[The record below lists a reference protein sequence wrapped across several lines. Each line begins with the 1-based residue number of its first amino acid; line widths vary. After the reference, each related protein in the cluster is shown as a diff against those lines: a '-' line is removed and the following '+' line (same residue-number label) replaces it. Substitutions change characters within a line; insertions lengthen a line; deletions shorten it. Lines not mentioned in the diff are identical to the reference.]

1 MEERMVF
8 GPPNMGVL
16 PTEQDKFDEQFK
28 TPRRAKVPAATFIE
42 VYNKA
47 DSPADAAKEL
57 GMDVATLNVR
67 ASILRKQGKL
77 NKQFQR
83 GRKKKK
89 GATPFE
95 TPGVKDEEQ
104 KQENDSQGEDR
115 NQASE

>member
-8 GPPNMGVL
+8 GPPNMGAL

-47 DSPADAAKEL
+47 NSPADAAKEL

-83 GRKKKK
+83 GRKKK
-89 GATPFE
+89 GE

-104 KQENDSQGEDR
+104 KQENDPQGEDR
-115 NQASE
+115 DKAGE